1 MKKIILGIN
10 LILLLAAF
18 AAAQTQKNGDVLI
31 QSGTN
36 LEAQL
41 ESALDVKK
49 SKPGDEVVL
58 RTTKAIRQN
67 GQVVVPKG
75 TRLIG
80 RVTDVQQKT
89 RQNAASRLDVVFE
102 RIQGK
107 NLDAPLR
114 ATILSITQASANANV
129 GDTSGSDISGST
141 SSTGNVSSGSGSGGG
156 LLGGV
161 GSTVGGVVNS
171 TTQTV
176 GGVTNTA
183 GQTVSGATR
192 TLGRTINGIRI
203 SNSTDAS
210 ASGSTTLSTNNNNLR
225 LEKGVM
231 FQLRLSEAVQN

>member
-10 LILLLAAF
+10 LILLVAAF
-18 AAAQTQKNGDVLI
+18 AAAQKQRNGDVLI

-41 ESALDVKK
+41 ESTLDVKK

-58 RTTKAIRQN
+58 KTTKAIRQN

-89 RQNAASRLDVVFE
+89 RQNAASSLNVVFE

-107 NLDAPLR
+107 NLDAPIR
-114 ATILSITQASANANV
+114 ATIVSITQASANSNI
-129 GDTSGSDISGST
+129 GDTSNSDISGST
-141 SSTGNVSSGSGSGGG
+141 SSTGNVSSSSGGGG

-161 GSTVGGVVNS
+161 GNTVGGVVNT

-183 GQTVSGATR
+183 GQTVNGATR

-203 SNSTDAS
+203 SNSAGAS
-210 ASGSTTLSTNNNNLR
+210 AGGSTTLSTNSNNLR
-225 LEKGVM
+225 LEKGIT
-231 FQLRLSEAVQN
+231 FQLRVSESVQN